1 MEKFRKFNEPIIFAQ
16 KKLNNLKKLN
26 FFKEYE
32 DQGRTQMYK
41 DSKKGS

>member
-16 KKLNNLKKLN
+16 KKLNNLKK

-32 DQGRTQMYK
+32 NQK